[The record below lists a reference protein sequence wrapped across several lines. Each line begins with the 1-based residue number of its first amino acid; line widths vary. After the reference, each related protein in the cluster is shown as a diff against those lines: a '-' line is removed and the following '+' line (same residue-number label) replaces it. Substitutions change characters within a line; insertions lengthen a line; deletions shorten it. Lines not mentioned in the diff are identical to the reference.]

1 MNLDDAREP
10 AAPRDPLRY
19 GPDYLPPDPAPWT
32 TPTTSAAPSVEEPA
46 AVPASPP
53 PPRAASRRVRG
64 AVAGVTA
71 AALLLVGGGVFAG
84 HRLWSAGPDTTTT
97 ASGPVLPG
105 GSAGQGS
112 GDQGSGDQGAAG
124 QGGDGGSGGSLP
136 GGTLPGGSLPG
147 GLPGAGGYGSG
158 QGGTQSQKST
168 ATTAEGRAAVT
179 TISPALVNIT
189 TTIGYGQAEA
199 AGTGIVLTADG
210 TVLTN
215 HHVVEGATSITAED
229 IGNGQTYQATVVG
242 YDSTHDVAVLQLAD
256 ASGLVTA
263 TIDQDGVSIGDGVVG
278 VGNAG
283 GLGGSPSAAEG
294 KVTALDRD
302 ITVSAEDGGSS
313 EHLTGLIETDA
324 AIQAGDSGGALVDLE
339 GEVVG
344 VDTAASS
351 ANSTGR
357 GAPEGY
363 AIPIDDALAIAGQ
376 ITSGRSSSTVHV
388 GQTAFLGVQLESGM
402 RGYSAT
408 IDGTVVG
415 GVVSGSA
422 ADQLGLRAGDIIVQV
437 DGKRVDD
444 ADALGEVVRSAQ
456 VGDSITVTWY
466 SQSGQQHSGS
476 ATLGAGPV
484 G

>member
-1 MNLDDAREP
+1 VAVAPATRAR
-10 AAPRDPLRY
+10 
-19 GPDYLPPDPAPWT
+19 
-32 TPTTSAAPSVEEPA
+32 
-46 AVPASPP
+46 
-53 PPRAASRRVRG
+53 SRRGLG

-71 AALLLVGGGVFAG
+71 AALLLVGGGAVAG

-112 GDQGSGDQGAAG
+112 GDQGAAG
-124 QGGDGGSGGSLP
+124 QGGDSGSGGSI
-136 GGTLPGGSLPG
+136 PGGSLPG
-147 GLPGAGGYGSG
+147 GLPGSGGYGG
-158 QGGTQSQKST
+158 YGADQGGSQSQKST
-168 ATTAEGRAAVT
+168 ATTSEGQAAVA

-189 TTIGYGQAEA
+189 TTIGYGEAEA

-229 IGNGQTYQATVVG
+229 VGNGQTYQATVVG
-242 YDSTHDVAVLQLAD
+242 YDSSHDVAVIKLAD
-256 ASGLVTA
+256 ASGLATA
-263 TIDQDGVSIGDGVVG
+263 TVDQDGVAIGDGVVG

-302 ITVSAEDGGSS
+302 ITVSAEDGGSA
-313 EHLTGLIETDA
+313 EHLTGLIETNA
-324 AIQAGDSGGALVDLE
+324 AIQAGDSGGALVDLK

-357 GAPEGY
+357 GEPEGY
-363 AIPIDDALAIAGQ
+363 AIPIDDALAIAEQ
-376 ITSGRSSSTVHV
+376 ITSGESSSTVHV

-402 RGYSAT
+402 RGYSTT
-408 IDGTVVG
+408 IDGTVVA

-422 ADQLGLRAGDIIVQV
+422 ADQIGLSAGDIIVQV